1 MLNTGFPVLSA
12 LILFPLV
19 AAVVLF
25 FLRGEQTIRV
35 YTLVV
40 SLIECILVLPL
51 LGFDTTTAEFQF
63 VERVAWIEAW
73 NIYYYLGIDGISV
86 LMILLTVLLFPI
98 CVLCSWKYIGK
109 RVKEFHFCLLLMT
122 TACIGIFSALD
133 FVLFYIFWEAMLI
146 PMYLLIAV
154 WGGPKRRYASLK
166 FFIYTLTGSTL
177 FLAAIVAFFINTGTF
192 SIPELMEHRYTFQFQ
207 IWTFLAMALA
217 FAIKVPMFPFHTW
230 LPAAHVEA
238 PTAGSVLLA
247 SILLKMGTYGFLR
260 FSLPITPAASD
271 FFAPLMIT
279 LGIIS
284 VIYGS
289 FVALGQSDMKKLIA
303 YSSVAH
309 MGFVTL
315 GIFVFVSRGMEGA
328 IMHMV
333 NHGIITGALFLMV
346 GLIYERSHSREISEN
361 SGLSKHVPVYTSFLL
376 LFTMAAFG
384 FPGTNG
390 FFSKLLVLLGV
401 FEASYFLGVL
411 FLFGLILGLAYLIR
425 LMLNVGW
432 GTPSKGAGWKDMNIR
447 EWIYLAPL
455 GLLIIYLGV
464 APGRAMN
471 FIGPSVENLLNNFEA
486 ERHLIIEP
494 GLQPGPVIEQLIP
507 GPILEQLQPGP
518 SLEQLQPGP
527 NIEDLR
533 PGPILTSG
541 YDSGCEIETGQK
553 DEFAGPNLAK
563 IQNNLLLKSKY

>member
-25 FLRGEQTIRV
+25 FLRGEQTIKV
-35 YTLVV
+35 FTLVV

-51 LGFDTTTAEFQF
+51 LGFDTTTADFQF
-63 VERVAWIEAW
+63 VEKFTWIEAW
-73 NIYYYLGIDGISV
+73 DINYFLGIDGISV
-86 LMILLTVLLFPI
+86 LMILLTVILLPI
-98 CVLCSWKYIGK
+98 CVLCSWNYISS
-109 RVKEFHFCLLLMT
+109 RVKEFNFCLLLMT

-133 FVLFYIFWEAMLI
+133 FILFYIFWEAMLV

-154 WGGPKRRYASLK
+154 WGGPRRRYASLK
-166 FFIYTLTGSTL
+166 FFIYTLAGSTL

-207 IWTFLAMALA
+207 FWTFLAMALA

-260 FSLPITPAASD
+260 FCLPITPAASD

-279 LGIIS
+279 LAIIS

-315 GIFVFVSRGMEGA
+315 GIFVFVDRGVEGA

-346 GLIYERSHSREISEN
+346 GLVYERSHSREIADN
-361 SGLSKHVPVYTSFLL
+361 AGLSKHLPVYTSFLL
-376 LFTMAAFG
+376 LFTLAAFG

-390 FFSKLLVLLGV
+390 FFSKLLVLIGVFQTSYWLGV
-401 FEASYFLGVL
+401 MFV
-411 FLFGLILGLAYLIR
+411 FGLILGLAYLIR
-425 LMLNVGW
+425 LLLNVGW
-432 GTPSKGAGWKDMNIR
+432 GKPVKGEGWKDMDVR
-447 EWIYLAPL
+447 EWVYLVPL
-455 GLLIIYLGV
+455 GLLVIYLGV

-471 FIGPSVENLLNNFEA
+471 FIGPSVENLMNNFEI
-486 ERHLIIEP
+486 ERHIIIEP
-494 GLQPGPVIEQLIP
+494 APQP
-507 GPILEQLQPGP
+507 GPILSSGHILEFDSEDGHKIQL
-518 SLEQLQPGP
+518 
-527 NIEDLR
+527 
-533 PGPILTSG
+533 
-541 YDSGCEIETGQK
+541 
-553 DEFAGPNLAK
+553 AGNELAK
-563 IQNNLLLKSKY
+563 IQNNLLQDAQ